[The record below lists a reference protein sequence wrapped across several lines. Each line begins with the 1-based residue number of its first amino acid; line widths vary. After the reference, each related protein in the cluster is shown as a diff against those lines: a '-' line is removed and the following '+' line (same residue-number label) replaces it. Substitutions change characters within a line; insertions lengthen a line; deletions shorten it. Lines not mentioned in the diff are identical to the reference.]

1 MSMRDAAPRGTAVVT
16 GGTQGIGLAIATTLR
31 DQGWRVAILG
41 RTESTGRAAAEQLG
55 PEHRFVQCDVA
66 DERRIPDAFAEVER
80 EMGPVDVLV
89 NNAGVGRAAT
99 VEQLRSADWDAL
111 MAVDLKAA
119 WLCVQAALPGMRSRG
134 GGSVVNIA
142 SIHAHLTRKGLF
154 PYAAAKA
161 GMLGLTRSMAL
172 DLADDAIRVNAVCPG
187 YVRTPPM
194 IAQYQAM
201 ENPEEAW
208 DHLQRIH
215 PLGRIG
221 EPEEVAAVVA
231 FLASSQAGFV
241 TGAAWDVDGGLG
253 ARFAS

>member
-1 MSMRDAAPRGTAVVT
+1 MSDAITRGVAVVT
-16 GGTQGIGLAIATTLR
+16 GGTQGIGFAIAETLA

-55 PEHRFVQCDVA
+55 PDHRFVQCDVG
-66 DERRIPDAFAEVER
+66 DETRIPEAFAEVER
-80 EMGPVDVLV
+80 EMGAIDVLV

-99 VEQLRSADWDAL
+99 LDRLESADWDAL

-119 WLCVQAALPGMRSRG
+119 WLCTKAALPVMRARG
-134 GGSVVNIA
+134 GGAVVNIA

-154 PYAAAKA
+154 PYAAAKS

-172 DLADDAIRVNAVCPG
+172 ELAEDKIRVNAICPG

-194 IAQYQAM
+194 VAQYQAM
-201 ENPEEAW
+201 EHPDEAW
-208 DHLQRIH
+208 EHLQSIH

-221 EPEEVAAVVA
+221 EPEEIASVVA
-231 FLASSQAGFV
+231 FLASPAAAYV